1 VGLLFSFLPDW
12 EVIFMFNV
20 QTFHDGDGI
29 TVAASFGFG
38 TAEPATVDD
47 VREFS
52 GRSSLPK
59 LARVFL
65 RESFSRALEPV
76 AITGKLSDLTK
87 PVEVSS

>member
-1 VGLLFSFLPDW
+1 
-12 EVIFMFNV
+12 MFNI
-20 QTFHDGDGI
+20 QTFHDNDGL

-47 VREFS
+47 VLEFS

-65 RESFSRALEPV
+65 RESFNRVSEPV
-76 AITGKLSDLTK
+76 AIKGKLTDLME
-87 PVEVSS
+87 PVAVSS